1 MNKMMNLPKL
11 MNKLQKIKRILK
23 DQKDVHKRAEG
34 SLRRTTRKATP
45 NKKSSRK
52 VTGKSNMKGECFL
65 MAKRLSLIEQLFKVN
80 YSSIHVIKC

>member
-45 NKKSSRK
+45 NKKSSRE
-52 VTGKSNMKGECFL
+52 VTG
-65 MAKRLSLIEQLFKVN
+65 R
-80 YSSIHVIKC
+80 VI

>member
-11 MNKLQKIKRILK
+11 MNELQKIKRILK

-45 NKKSSRK
+45 NKKSCRE
-52 VTGKSNMKGECFL
+52 VTG
-65 MAKRLSLIEQLFKVN
+65 R
-80 YSSIHVIKC
+80 VI